1 MSTESHMAKVKRQHL
16 SDMSNIERENAKK
29 YRKEQ
34 QRKRR
39 KLAEAST
46 PPAFILLKRNIYRTE
61 MLLRA
66 AKMATKKPGSLRRT
80 FEKIA
85 APIVMIDSD
94 QTGVEYWLQPP
105 AKFFYQSPFHSFFG
119 FVGVPAECKDGQG
132 LTGDLFDDETPHDP
146 ASLRAYIETWLDELN
161 RQVMVLR
168 NSHTQIE
175 EFGNGVTQTFTP
187 NW

>member
-16 SDMSNIERENAKK
+16 SDMSKIERGNAES

-34 QRKRR
+34 QRERR
-39 KLAEAST
+39 KRAELSA
-46 PPAFILLKRNIYRTE
+46 PPAVVVLKRNIYRTE

-66 AKMATKKPGSLRRT
+66 AKMATKKPGSLRRA
-80 FEKIA
+80 FEKLA

-119 FVGVPAECKDGQG
+119 FVGVPAECKDDHG

-146 ASLRAYIETWLDELN
+146 ASLRAYIQMWLDDLN
-161 RQVMVLR
+161 RQVTVLR
-168 NSHTQIE
+168 NNHTRTE
-175 EFGNGVTQTFTP
+175 KFGYGVEQTFSP